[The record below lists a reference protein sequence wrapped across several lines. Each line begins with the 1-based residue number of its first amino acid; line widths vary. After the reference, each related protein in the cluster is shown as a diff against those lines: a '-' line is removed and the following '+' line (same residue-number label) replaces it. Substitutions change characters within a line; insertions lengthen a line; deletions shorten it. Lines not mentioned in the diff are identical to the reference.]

1 MRKFGGAVILM
12 QSNLN
17 NEIDMDYL
25 CKKVKF
31 FIGDDTII
39 KNATNIPS
47 LPTFSEEVVKLLDDF
62 SRRLFKNPMSRNYSD
77 VITLGFWC
85 RKASVMEM
93 KNNTAVRGLRLGR
106 GIAFHI
112 APSNVAVNFAYSL
125 IASLLAGNINIVRLP
140 SKNFE
145 QIDIVIEAFKGALE
159 DNEGMKEYISF
170 VKYDRDKK
178 VNDIFSSI
186 CDIRVI
192 WGGDNTIASLRQSP
206 IKARTKE
213 ICFADRYSICII
225 NSDVYVEKNKYEEI
239 AKKFYND
246 TYLSDQNACTSPKLV
261 VWTGNSSDK
270 ARELFWTELEKM
282 IKDSYQVSAVQV
294 VGKFTSIYRY
304 AGESEEGVNP
314 KIVFF
319 DKENKINRV
328 NINKVEERIME
339 LEQNSGLFF
348 EYITNN
354 LEDIIPICN
363 KKLQTISVY
372 GVDRSS
378 IEDFVIKARPR
389 GIDRVVEIG
398 KTMDFSLVW
407 DGYNLIE
414 EMSREISILI

>member
-1 MRKFGGAVILM
+1 M
-12 QSNLN
+12 
-17 NEIDMDYL
+17 
-25 CKKVKF
+25 
-31 FIGDDTII
+31 
-39 KNATNIPS
+39 
-47 LPTFSEEVVKLLDDF
+47 
-62 SRRLFKNPMSRNYSD
+62 
-77 VITLGFWC
+77 
-85 RKASVMEM
+85 
-93 KNNTAVRGLRLGR
+93 
-106 GIAFHI
+106 
-112 APSNVAVNFAYSL
+112 
-125 IASLLAGNINIVRLP
+125 
-140 SKNFE
+140 
-145 QIDIVIEAFKGALE
+145 
-159 DNEGMKEYISF
+159 
-170 VKYDRDKK
+170 
-178 VNDIFSSI
+178 
-186 CDIRVI
+186 
-192 WGGDNTIASLRQSP
+192 
-206 IKARTKE
+206 
-213 ICFADRYSICII
+213 
-225 NSDVYVEKNKYEEI
+225 NSDVYVEGNKYEEI

-294 VGKFTSIYRY
+294 VGKITSIYRY

-328 NINKVEERIME
+328 IINKVEERIME

-348 EYITNN
+348 EYMTNN
-354 LEDIIPICN
+354 LEDIIPICS
-363 KKLQTISVY
+363 KKLQTIAVY

-378 IEDFVIKARPR
+378 IEDFLIKARPR